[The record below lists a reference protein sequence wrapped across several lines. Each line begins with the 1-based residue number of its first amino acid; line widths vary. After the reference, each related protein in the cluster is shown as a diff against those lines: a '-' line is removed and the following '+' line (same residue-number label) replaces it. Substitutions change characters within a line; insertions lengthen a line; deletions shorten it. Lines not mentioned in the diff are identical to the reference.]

1 MSIIPLGA
9 LLAPLLIASVS
20 SCQQNSTID
29 LRIRT
34 PNEEPTFQGPVQRAR
49 IIKDVKSFN
58 YVGNVCQLKEGE
70 EFTFLDLSSDRGD
83 YTSFRLAQPIEGCS
97 EQQFLTILTSSVEL
111 IEDEEAGDSSPPHEP
126 DSNFD
131 PKTNSPPEEI
141 AKEDLPPPNVP
152 DPPPS
157 PPPASPSHSHRKFF
171 FPLHRKVRY
180 SYISHGRSFGAL
192 RNWGRLHAGADLI
205 ADQGTPV
212 RAVADGETLQF
223 YVFYQGTYALEVDHH
238 DFVVRYGEVRYR
250 QMDLGSRVKA
260 GQVIADVGLL
270 RDSGNSMLH
279 FEMYKGTLSGPLTQ
293 GSVRPYQR
301 RRDLVDPTKFLQS
314 LERGVR

>member
-1 MSIIPLGA
+1 MSIIPFA
-9 LLAPLLIASVS
+9 SLLIPLLLVSVS
-20 SCQQNSTID
+20 SCRQNSTTD
-29 LRIRT
+29 LRIRV
-34 PNEEPTFQGPVQRAR
+34 PNEEVTFQGPVQRAR
-49 IIKDVKSFN
+49 ITEDVKSFN
-58 YVGNVCQLKEGE
+58 YVGNVCELKKGE

-97 EQQFLTILTSSVEL
+97 EQQFLTILTRSVEL
-111 IEDEEAGDSSPPHEP
+111 IEDGQEEEGSSTPHKP
-126 DSNFD
+126 DRDFY
-131 PKTNSPPEEI
+131 PQTESPPEKI
-141 AKEDLPPPNVP
+141 AVDDLPPPTIPNP
-152 DPPPS
+152 KTS
-157 PPPASPSHSHRKFF
+157 PPPVSTSPRKFF

-192 RNWGRLHAGADLI
+192 RNWGRRHAGADLI
-205 ADQGTPV
+205 ADPGTPV
-212 RAVADGETLQF
+212 RAVADGEMLQF
-223 YVFYQGTYALEVDHH
+223 YVFYQGTYALEVDHY

-250 QMDLGSRVKA
+250 QVDLGSKVKA

-293 GSVRPYQR
+293 GSVHPYQR
-301 RRDLVDPTKFLQS
+301 RRDLVNPTKFLQS